1 MSLHVADDIAILKCL
16 LRTLIFAE
24 KSRNL
29 HVTLG
34 QTVSNTFYLYAHLSQ
49 YKILFYKN
57 YL

>member
-16 LRTLIFAE
+16 LRTLILLE
-24 KSRNL
+24 ISRDL

-34 QTVSNTFYLYAHLSQ
+34 QTVSNTCYLYDHLSR
-49 YKILFYKN
+49 YKILIYKN